1 MPETKV
7 ESVSVAA
14 SQPKTTGESHGIG
27 GVDLSSVGVDV
38 PGVGISKVSS
48 RRERTPK

>member
-7 ESVSVAA
+7 ESVNVAA
-14 SQPKTTGESHGIG
+14 PQPKDVVESHGIYWI
-27 GVDLSSVGVDV
+27 DLSSIGAGV
-38 PGVGISKVSS
+38 VGIGKVSS